1 MNCKQNNNRG
11 GWIKYPLLLFS
22 MGMMAFG
29 FIRQEHLTVLKKA
42 ITICL
47 ECSRRKSGF
56 LIFTIENNY

>member
-47 ECSRRKSGF
+47 ECIGVGLLKKQKKDV
-56 LIFTIENNY
+56 I

>member
-1 MNCKQNNNRG
+1 MNFKLNTNRG

-22 MGMMAFG
+22 MSMMAYG

-47 ECSRRKSGF
+47 ECIGVG
-56 LIFTIENNY
+56 

>member
-1 MNCKQNNNRG
+1 MNCRQNTVWGR
-11 GWIKYPLLLFS
+11 WIKYPLLLFS

-47 ECSRRKSGF
+47 ECIGVG
-56 LIFTIENNY
+56 

>member
-1 MNCKQNNNRG
+1 MNCKQNIMRG

-22 MGMMAFG
+22 MGMMAYG

-47 ECSRRKSGF
+47 ECIGVG
-56 LIFTIENNY
+56 